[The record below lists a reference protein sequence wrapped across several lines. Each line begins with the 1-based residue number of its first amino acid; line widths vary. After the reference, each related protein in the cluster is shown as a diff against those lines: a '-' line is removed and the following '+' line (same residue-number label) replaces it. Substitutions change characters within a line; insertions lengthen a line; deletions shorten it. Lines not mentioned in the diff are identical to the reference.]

1 MRPASSTHGAEHGWL
16 ELILGCMFSGKTS
29 ALEKIYRQYAICN
42 IECMVVNFAG
52 DTRYSSEMLSTH
64 DKTTIPC
71 TFATELSEVTARAGT
86 AEVILINE
94 GQFFPDLVP
103 WVEAR
108 LSEHKTVYVCGLDG
122 DFRQRRFGSMLDL
135 IPRADMY
142 TKLTALCANCRT
154 GARAP
159 FTYRKSDSE
168 EQRLIGTDE
177 YMPVC
182 RACNELLSAPPVT
195 LRAPGHA

>member
-1 MRPASSTHGAEHGWL
+1 MQPAGGAHGVKHGWL

-29 ALEKIYRQYAICN
+29 ALEKIYRQHTICN
-42 IECMVVNFAG
+42 INCIVVNFAG

-71 TFATELSEVTARAGT
+71 IFATELSEVTSRT
-86 AEVILINE
+86 AAVEVILINE
-94 GQFFPDLVP
+94 GQFFADLVP
-103 WVEAR
+103 WVNDR
-108 LSEHKTVYVCGLDG
+108 LDENKTIYICGLDG
-122 DFRQRRFGSMLDL
+122 DFRQRRFGSILDL

-182 RACNELLSAPPVT
+182 RACNDT
-195 LRAPGHA
+195 LNA